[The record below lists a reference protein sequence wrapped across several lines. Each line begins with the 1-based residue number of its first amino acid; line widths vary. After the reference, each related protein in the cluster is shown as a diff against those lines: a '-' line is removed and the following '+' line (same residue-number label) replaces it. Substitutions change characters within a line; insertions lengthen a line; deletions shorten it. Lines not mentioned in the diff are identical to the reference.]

1 MNERRWIPGGLA
13 LAGLAAAAGLQ
24 AQVLTAAEG
33 RTVSGRG
40 SEPAIE
46 RLVVEDDTARIEE
59 LRVRGQTQRVVVRP
73 KGERGAVYEI
83 VIVPPGRG
91 DASTGPGAN
100 RGAGGQRVWS
110 VMNF

>member
-1 MNERRWIPGGLA
+1 MTQRRWILGGLA
-13 LAGLAAAAGLQ
+13 AAGLAAAAGVHAQ
-24 AQVLTAAEG
+24 AVSAGDGRAA
-33 RTVSGRG
+33 SGRA

-46 RLVVEDDTARIEE
+46 RLVVEDDATRIEE

-83 VIVPPGRG
+83 VIVPPGRA
-91 DASTGPGAN
+91 DPSTGPGAN